1 MVRQLAPTINGLP
14 FEFYFFTNTVKWVA
28 YEGIAGDI
36 FDHLIA
42 AVKYFD
48 LEIFEQPSGLD
59 IKNLAIRGTQNMGKD

>member
-14 FEFYFFTNTVKWVA
+14 FEFYFFTNTVQWVA
-28 YEGIAGDI
+28 YEGIASDI

-48 LEIFEQPSGLD
+48 LEIYEEPSGMD
-59 IKNLAIRGTQNMGKD
+59 IKNLTLRNTPTIGET